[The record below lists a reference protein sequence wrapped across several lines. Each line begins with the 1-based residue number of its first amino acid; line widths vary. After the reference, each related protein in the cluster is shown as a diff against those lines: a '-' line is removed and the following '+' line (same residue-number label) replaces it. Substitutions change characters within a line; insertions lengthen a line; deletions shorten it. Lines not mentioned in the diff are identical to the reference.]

1 MKIGHDTLAQLQQ
14 KRIAYEK
21 RVKAV
26 QQTKAARHVTRIA
39 EGEQWTAED
48 LEMVLD
54 MLGINND
61 AEHVRLLPATHWM

>member
-1 MKIGHDTLAQLQQ
+1 MKIGHDTLAQIQR
-14 KRIAYEK
+14 KRLAYEK

-26 QQTKAARHVTRIA
+26 QQVKAARHVTRIA
-39 EGEQWTAED
+39 EGERWETTD

-61 AEHVRLLPATHWM
+61 AEHVRPLPATHWM